1 VEGRPLEATPSTE
14 EVEDSRL
21 VELARQGDAGAFG
34 QLVRTYQQVAFRVAY
49 LIAGDAADAEEIAQD
64 AFLKAYAALARFRP
78 DAPFR
83 PWLLQ
88 IVANEARNRRRS
100 AGRRAHLALR
110 AVEDQRMAASGDAAP
125 SPETAALAEEQRQTL
140 LEAVNGL
147 RDEDR
152 QTITFRYFL
161 ELSEAEMA
169 NALGCA
175 RGTVKSRLSRALGRL
190 REHLAARGPRG

>member
-110 AVEDQRMAASGDAAP
+110 AVEDQRMAASGDAAR

>member
-1 VEGRPLEATPSTE
+1 MEGRPLEATPSTE

-110 AVEDQRMAASGDAAP
+110 AVEDQRMAASGDAAR

-152 QTITFRYFL
+152 QTITF
-161 ELSEAEMA
+161 
-169 NALGCA
+169 
-175 RGTVKSRLSRALGRL
+175 KSRLSRALGRL
-190 REHLAARGPRG
+190 RDHLAARGPRG